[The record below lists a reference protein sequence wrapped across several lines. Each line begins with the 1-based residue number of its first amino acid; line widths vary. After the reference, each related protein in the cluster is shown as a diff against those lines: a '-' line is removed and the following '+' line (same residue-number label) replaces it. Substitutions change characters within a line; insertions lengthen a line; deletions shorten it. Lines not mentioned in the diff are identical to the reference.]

1 MSLEY
6 IRNYYGVPAK
16 KGGRVNAYGKP
27 GTITGARHAHL
38 LIKLDGEQ
46 QSARPYHPTDG
57 IEYLEQEPKPSTAK
71 VIAYCWSSGLIQF
84 GPTLPDGAIGIATGE
99 ESKVR
104 DVIEVTA
111 RHAYDNESLLV
122 PGVPEAA
129 NEREG
134 IVALARYIQWLGE
147 RNGPGFRAM
156 GA

>member
-27 GTITGARHAHL
+27 GTITGARNAHL
-38 LIKLDGEQ
+38 LIKLDSEQ
-46 QSARPYHPTDG
+46 HSNSYHPTDG
-57 IEYLEQEPKPSTAK
+57 IEYLESKPSTTAI
-71 VIAYCWSSGLIQF
+71 IAYCWAGGLIQF
-84 GPTLPDGAIGIATGE
+84 GPSVPDGAIGIARGE
-99 ESKVR
+99 EAKVR
-104 DVIEVTA
+104 DVIEATA
-111 RHAYDNESLLV
+111 SHAKDNERLLV

-134 IVALARYIQWLGE
+134 LAALARYIQWLGE
-147 RNGPGFRAM
+147 RNSPGFRAM

>member
-27 GTITGARHAHL
+27 GTITGARNAHL

-46 QSARPYHPTDG
+46 QHSRPYHPTDG
-57 IEYLEQEPKPSTAK
+57 IEYLESEPKRSATI
-71 VIAYCWSSGLIQF
+71 IAYCWAGGLIQF
-84 GPTLPDGAIGIATGE
+84 GPSVPDGAIGIARGE
-99 ESKVR
+99 EAKVR

-111 RHAYDNESLLV
+111 RHAKDNERLLV

-134 IVALARYIQWLGE
+134 LAALARYIQWLGE

>member
-1 MSLEY
+1 MSLAY

-16 KGGRVNAYGKP
+16 KGVRVKAYGKP
-27 GTITGARHAHL
+27 GTVTGASNAHL

-46 QSARPYHPTDG
+46 RSNPYHPTHD
-57 IEYLEQEPKPSTAK
+57 IEYLEQEPKPST
-71 VIAYCWSSGLIQF
+71 VTIIAYCWASGLIQF
-84 GPTLPDGAIGIATGE
+84 GPSVPDGAIGIARGE
-99 ESKVR
+99 EAKVR

-111 RHAYDNESLLV
+111 RHAKDNERLLV

-134 IVALARYIQWLGE
+134 LAALARYIQWLGE